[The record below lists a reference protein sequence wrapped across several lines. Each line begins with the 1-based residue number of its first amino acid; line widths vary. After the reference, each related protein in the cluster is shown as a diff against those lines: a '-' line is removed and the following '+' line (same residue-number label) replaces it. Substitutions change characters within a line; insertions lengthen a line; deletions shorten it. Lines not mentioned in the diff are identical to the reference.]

1 MAYSM
6 SDLLQLVVAEGASDL
21 HLRVGT
27 SPVLRIHGILNRIE
41 GPPVTPEDT
50 EELMRSIT
58 SEDHIQHVRER
69 GGADFGFAFGELA
82 RFRVS
87 VFKEKG
93 NFGVVL
99 RQIPSKLLTLEQI
112 GIPPS
117 VKELLYKPRGL
128 VLVTGPTGS
137 GKTTTLA
144 SMINIINLERD
155 DAHIITIEDPIEYYH
170 THKKSIV
177 TQREIHV
184 DVPNFAEALRRAL
197 RQDPD
202 VILVGEMR
210 DLETIDAAI
219 TAAETGHLVFGTL
232 HTTGAAKTIDR
243 IVNAFPVNQQEQIRI
258 QLSTVLQA
266 VISQLL
272 IPRHD
277 KPGRVAVFEV
287 MINTPSVAALIRDN
301 KTFRIN
307 SDIQTGAKYG
317 MVTLDGFV
325 MEKYMAGLISREEV
339 ITKAQDPVTAQA
351 KLQEYELA
359 RAVGATMGGGPSG
372 GMPHGG
378 APPPLP
384 GGGPPPPP
392 PPKR

>member
-1 MAYSM
+1 MSYSM
-6 SDLLQLVVAEGASDL
+6 SDLLQLVVSENAADL
-21 HLRVGT
+21 HLRAGIP
-27 SPVLRIHGILNRIE
+27 PVIRLHGVLHRVE
-41 GPPVTPEDT
+41 GPTLKPEDT

-58 SEDHIQHVRER
+58 SEDHIQQCRER

-93 NFGVVL
+93 QFAMVL
-99 RQIPSKLLTLEQI
+99 HQIPTKMLTLEQI
-112 GIPPS
+112 GLPRET
-117 VKELLYKPRGL
+117 VMRLLYKPRGL

-144 SMINIINLERD
+144 SMLNIINEERS

-170 THKKSIV
+170 KHKKGVV
-177 TQREIHV
+177 TQREVNV

-202 VILVGEMR
+202 VILVGELR
-210 DLETIDAAI
+210 DLETMEAAI

-243 IVNAFPVNQQEQIRI
+243 IVNAFPANQQETIRI

-272 IPRHD
+272 IPRID
-277 KPGRVAVFEV
+277 KPGRVAVFEIMV
-287 MINTPSVAALIRDN
+287 NTPSIAALIRDN
-301 KTFRIN
+301 KTFRIQ

-317 MVTLDGFV
+317 MVTLDSFL
-325 MEKYMAGLISREEV
+325 MEKYQAGMIAQEEV
-339 ITKAQDPVTAQA
+339 ITKAQDPTMILQ
-351 KLQEYELA
+351 KLQELEA
-359 RAVGATMGGGPSG
+359 AKNSAAAS
-372 GMPHGG
+372 
-378 APPPLP
+378 
-384 GGGPPPPP
+384 
-392 PPKR
+392 